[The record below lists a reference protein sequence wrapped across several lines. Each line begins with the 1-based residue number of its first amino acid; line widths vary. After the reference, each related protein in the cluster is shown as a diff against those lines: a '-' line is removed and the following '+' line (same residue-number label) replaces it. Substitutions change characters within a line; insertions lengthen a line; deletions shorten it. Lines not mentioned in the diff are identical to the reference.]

1 MLPYCIAGIFFVEGE
16 VIFVFFRSRVGS
28 AKNLASENYAYVQI
42 ELHMHSNSSTTCW
55 CCSILR
61 RQLYQLWRAHCLL
74 AAVCATNECVQ
85 TAHLE
90 EGGKGEE
97 RTIKLLSEKQTE
109 TSLWLT
115 NALIG
120 FMLTCFCTICLVSTP
135 STGTDSNLWIENL
148 LAVII

>member
-1 MLPYCIAGIFFVEGE
+1 MLVLQYFKA
-16 VIFVFFRSRVGS
+16 
-28 AKNLASENYAYVQI
+28 
-42 ELHMHSNSSTTCW
+42 
-55 CCSILR
+55 ILR
-61 RQLYQLWRAHCLL
+61 RQLYRLWRAHCLL

-85 TAHLE
+85 PAHLE

-115 NALIG
+115 NALTG

-135 STGTDSNLWIENL
+135 STGTDSNL
-148 LAVII
+148 